1 MNIFQ
6 EKKGIGNMV
15 TEDYVVRAAAAGSQV
30 RAFAAAS
37 KRLVEEARSAHNTSP
52 VATAAL
58 GRLLTA
64 GAMMGAMQKGD
75 KDLLTLQIQSEGP
88 IKGLMATA
96 DSHGNVKGYAFQP
109 DVCIPANAQGKL
121 DVASAVG
128 PGFLYVVKDMGLK
141 EPYRGQIQLQSG
153 EIAEDLTYY
162 FAASEQTPSSVGL
175 GVLMNREN
183 TVRQAGGF
191 IIQLM
196 PDTEDRVIR
205 QLESN
210 IRGLRPVTEM
220 LDDGFTPE
228 QMLETVLAG
237 LDVEMLEQT
246 PCRFFCN
253 CDRERIE
260 KALISVGRKE
270 LQDMIREDKEI
281 EVNCHFCGRS
291 YIFTPAE
298 LEELLR
304 QCTR

>member
-1 MNIFQ
+1 
-6 EKKGIGNMV
+6 MV
-15 TEDYVVRAAAAGSQV
+15 TEDYVVRAAAADSQV

-37 KRLVEEARSAHNTSP
+37 KGMVEEARSAHNTSP
-52 VATAAL
+52 VVTAAL

-75 KDLLTLQIQSEGP
+75 KDMLTLQIQSEGP
-88 IKGLMATA
+88 VKGLMVTA

-128 PGFLYVVKDMGLK
+128 PGFLHVVKDMGLK
-141 EPYRGQIQLQSG
+141 EPYRGQIELQSG

-196 PDTEDRVIR
+196 PDTEDNIIR

-220 LDDGFTPE
+220 LDNGFTPE

-237 LDVEMLEQT
+237 LDVEILERT

-253 CDRERIE
+253 CDRDRIE

-270 LQDMIREDKEI
+270 LQDMIQEDREI
-281 EVNCHFCGRS
+281 EVNCHFCGRH

-298 LEELLR
+298 LKELLR

>member
-1 MNIFQ
+1 
-6 EKKGIGNMV
+6 MV

-37 KRLVEEARSAHNTSP
+37 KGMVEEARSAHNTSP
-52 VATAAL
+52 VVTAAL

-75 KDLLTLQIQSEGP
+75 KDMLTLQIQSEGP
-88 IKGLMATA
+88 VKGLMVTA

-109 DVCIPANAQGKL
+109 DVRIPANAQGKL

-128 PGFLYVVKDMGLK
+128 TGFLHVVKDMGLK
-141 EPYRGQIQLQSG
+141 EPYRGQIELQSG

-175 GVLMNREN
+175 GVLMNREKP
-183 TVRQAGGF
+183 VRQAGGF

-196 PDTEDRVIR
+196 PDTDDDIIR

-220 LDDGFTPE
+220 LDNGFTPE

-237 LDVEMLEQT
+237 LDVEILERT
-246 PCRFFCN
+246 SCRFFCN
-253 CDRERIE
+253 CDRDRIE

-270 LQDMIREDKEI
+270 LQDMIQEDREI
-281 EVNCHFCGRS
+281 EVNCHFCGRH

-298 LEELLR
+298 LKELLR

>member
-1 MNIFQ
+1 
-6 EKKGIGNMV
+6 MV

-37 KRLVEEARSAHNTSP
+37 KGMVEEARSAHNTSP
-52 VATAAL
+52 VVTAAL

-75 KDLLTLQIQSEGP
+75 KDMLTLQIQSEGP
-88 IKGLMATA
+88 VKGLMVTA

-109 DVCIPANAQGKL
+109 DVRIPANAQGKL

-128 PGFLYVVKDMGLK
+128 TGFLHVVKDMGLK
-141 EPYRGQIQLQSG
+141 EPYRGQIELQSG

-196 PDTEDRVIR
+196 PDTEDDIIR

-220 LDDGFTPE
+220 LDAGFTPE

-253 CDRERIE
+253 CDRDMIE

-270 LQDMIREDKEI
+270 LQDMIQEDKEI
-281 EVNCHFCGRS
+281 EVNCHFCGRH

-298 LEELLR
+298 LKELLQ

>member
-1 MNIFQ
+1 
-6 EKKGIGNMV
+6 MV
-15 TEDYVVRAAAAGSQV
+15 TEDYVVRAAAADSQV

-37 KRLVEEARSAHNTSP
+37 KGMVEEARSAHNTSP
-52 VATAAL
+52 VVTAAL

-75 KDLLTLQIQSEGP
+75 KDMLTLQIQSEGP
-88 IKGLMATA
+88 VKGLMVTA

-109 DVCIPANAQGKL
+109 DVRIPANDQGKL

-128 PGFLYVVKDMGLK
+128 PGFLHVVKDMGLK
-141 EPYRGQIQLQSG
+141 EPYRGQIELQSG

-196 PDTEDRVIR
+196 PDTDDDIIR

-220 LDDGFTPE
+220 LDNGFTPE

-237 LDVEMLEQT
+237 LDVEILERT
-246 PCRFFCN
+246 SCRFFCN
-253 CDRERIE
+253 CDRDRIE

-270 LQDMIREDKEI
+270 LQDMIQEDREI
-281 EVNCHFCGRS
+281 EVNCHFCGRH

-298 LEELLR
+298 LKELLR

>member
-1 MNIFQ
+1 
-6 EKKGIGNMV
+6 MV

-37 KRLVEEARSAHNTSP
+37 KGMVEEARSAHNTSP
-52 VATAAL
+52 VVTAAL

-75 KDLLTLQIQSEGP
+75 KDMLTLQIQSEGP
-88 IKGLMATA
+88 VKGLMVTA

-109 DVCIPANAQGKL
+109 DVRIPANAQGKL

-128 PGFLYVVKDMGLK
+128 TGFLHVVKDMGLK
-141 EPYRGQIQLQSG
+141 EPYRGQIELQSG
-153 EIAEDLTYY
+153 EVAEDLTYY

-196 PDTEDRVIR
+196 PDTDDDIIR

-220 LDDGFTPE
+220 LDNGFTPE

-237 LDVEMLEQT
+237 LDVEILERT
-246 PCRFFCN
+246 SCRFFCN
-253 CDRERIE
+253 CDRDRIE
-260 KALISVGRKE
+260 KALISLGRKE
-270 LQDMIREDKEI
+270 LQDLIQEDREI
-281 EVNCHFCGRS
+281 EVNCHFCGRH

-298 LEELLR
+298 LKELLR

>member
-1 MNIFQ
+1 
-6 EKKGIGNMV
+6 MV

-37 KRLVEEARSAHNTSP
+37 KGMVEEARSAHNTSP
-52 VATAAL
+52 VVTAAL

-75 KDLLTLQIQSEGP
+75 KDMLTLQIQSEGP
-88 IKGLMATA
+88 VKGLMVTA

-109 DVCIPANAQGKL
+109 DVRIPANAQGKL

-128 PGFLYVVKDMGLK
+128 PGFLHVVKDMGLK
-141 EPYRGQIQLQSG
+141 EPYRGQIELQSG
-153 EIAEDLTYY
+153 EVAEDLTYY

-196 PDTEDRVIR
+196 PDTEDDIIR

-220 LDDGFTPE
+220 LDAGFTPE

-246 PCRFFCN
+246 PCRFF
-253 CDRERIE
+253 
-260 KALISVGRKE
+260 
-270 LQDMIREDKEI
+270 
-281 EVNCHFCGRS
+281 
-291 YIFTPAE
+291 
-298 LEELLR
+298 
-304 QCTR
+304 

>member
-1 MNIFQ
+1 
-6 EKKGIGNMV
+6 MV

-37 KRLVEEARSAHNTSP
+37 KGMVEEARSAHNTSP
-52 VATAAL
+52 VVTAAL

-75 KDLLTLQIQSEGP
+75 KDMLTLQIQSEGP
-88 IKGLMATA
+88 VKGLMVTA

-109 DVCIPANAQGKL
+109 DVRIPANAQGKL

-128 PGFLYVVKDMGLK
+128 TGFLHVVKDMGLK
-141 EPYRGQIQLQSG
+141 EPYRGQIELQSG

-196 PDTEDRVIR
+196 PDTDDDIIR

-220 LDDGFTPE
+220 LDNGFTPE

-237 LDVEMLEQT
+237 MDVEILERT
-246 PCRFFCN
+246 SCRFFCN
-253 CDRERIE
+253 CDRDRIE

-270 LQDMIREDKEI
+270 LQDMIQEDREI
-281 EVNCHFCGRS
+281 EVNCHFCGRH

-298 LEELLR
+298 LKELLR

>member
-1 MNIFQ
+1 
-6 EKKGIGNMV
+6 MV

-37 KRLVEEARSAHNTSP
+37 KGMVEEARSAHNTSP
-52 VATAAL
+52 VVTAAL

-75 KDLLTLQIQSEGP
+75 KDMLTLQIQSEGP
-88 IKGLMATA
+88 VKGLMVTA

-109 DVCIPANAQGKL
+109 DVRIPANAQGKL

-128 PGFLYVVKDMGLK
+128 PGFLHVVKDMGLK
-141 EPYRGQIQLQSG
+141 EPYRGQIELQSG
-153 EIAEDLTYY
+153 EVAEDLTYY
-162 FAASEQTPSSVGL
+162 FAASEHTPSSVGL

-196 PDTEDRVIR
+196 PDTEDDIIR

-220 LDDGFTPE
+220 LDAGFTPE

-253 CDRERIE
+253 CDRDRIE

-270 LQDMIREDKEI
+270 LQDMIQEDKEI
-281 EVNCHFCGRS
+281 EVNCHFCGRH

-298 LEELLR
+298 LKELLQ

>member
-1 MNIFQ
+1 M
-6 EKKGIGNMV
+6 
-15 TEDYVVRAAAAGSQV
+15 
-30 RAFAAAS
+30 
-37 KRLVEEARSAHNTSP
+37 
-52 VATAAL
+52 
-58 GRLLTA
+58 
-64 GAMMGAMQKGD
+64 
-75 KDLLTLQIQSEGP
+75 LTLQIQSEGP
-88 IKGLMATA
+88 VKGLMVTA

-109 DVCIPANAQGKL
+109 DVRIPANDQGKL

-128 PGFLYVVKDMGLK
+128 PGFLHVVKDMGLK
-141 EPYRGQIQLQSG
+141 EPYRGQIELQSG

-196 PDTEDRVIR
+196 PDTDDDIIR

-220 LDDGFTPE
+220 LDNGFTPE

-237 LDVEMLEQT
+237 LDVEILERT
-246 PCRFFCN
+246 SCRFFCN
-253 CDRERIE
+253 CDRDRIE

-270 LQDMIREDKEI
+270 LQDMIQEDREI
-281 EVNCHFCGRS
+281 EVNCHFCGRH

-298 LEELLR
+298 LKELLR

>member
-1 MNIFQ
+1 
-6 EKKGIGNMV
+6 MV

-37 KRLVEEARSAHNTSP
+37 KGMVEEARSAHNTSP
-52 VATAAL
+52 VVTAAL

-75 KDLLTLQIQSEGP
+75 KDMLTLQIQSEGP
-88 IKGLMATA
+88 VKGLMVTA

-109 DVCIPANAQGKL
+109 DVRIPANAQGKL

-128 PGFLYVVKDMGLK
+128 TGFLHVVKDMGLK
-141 EPYRGQIQLQSG
+141 EPYRGQIELQSG

-196 PDTEDRVIR
+196 PDTEDDIIR

-220 LDDGFTPE
+220 LDNGFTPE

-237 LDVEMLEQT
+237 LDVEILERT

-253 CDRERIE
+253 CDRDRIE

-270 LQDMIREDKEI
+270 LQDMIQEDREI
-281 EVNCHFCGRS
+281 EVNCHFCGRH

-298 LEELLR
+298 LKELLR

>member
-1 MNIFQ
+1 
-6 EKKGIGNMV
+6 MV

-37 KRLVEEARSAHNTSP
+37 KGMVEEARSAHNTSP
-52 VATAAL
+52 VVTAAL

-75 KDLLTLQIQSEGP
+75 KDMLTLQIQSEGP
-88 IKGLMATA
+88 VKGLMVTA
-96 DSHGNVKGYAFQP
+96 DSHGNVKGYAFQQ
-109 DVCIPANAQGKL
+109 DVRIPANAQGKL

-128 PGFLYVVKDMGLK
+128 TGFLHVVKDMGLK
-141 EPYRGQIQLQSG
+141 EPYRGQIELQSG

-196 PDTEDRVIR
+196 PDTDDDIIR

-220 LDDGFTPE
+220 LDNGFTPE

-237 LDVEMLEQT
+237 LDVEILERT

-253 CDRERIE
+253 CDRDRIE

-270 LQDMIREDKEI
+270 LQDMIQEDREI
-281 EVNCHFCGRS
+281 EVNCHFCGRH

-298 LEELLR
+298 LKELLR

>member
-1 MNIFQ
+1 
-6 EKKGIGNMV
+6 MV

-37 KRLVEEARSAHNTSP
+37 KGMVEEARSAHNTSP
-52 VATAAL
+52 VVTAAL

-64 GAMMGAMQKGD
+64 GVMMGAMQKGD
-75 KDLLTLQIQSEGP
+75 KDMLTLQIQSEGP
-88 IKGLMATA
+88 VKGLMVTA

-109 DVCIPANAQGKL
+109 DVRIPANAQGKL

-128 PGFLYVVKDMGLK
+128 TGFLHVVKDMGLK
-141 EPYRGQIQLQSG
+141 EPYRGQIELQSG

-196 PDTEDRVIR
+196 PDTDDDIIR

-220 LDDGFTPE
+220 LDNGFTPE

-237 LDVEMLEQT
+237 LDVEILERT
-246 PCRFFCN
+246 SCRFFCN
-253 CDRERIE
+253 CDRDRIE

-270 LQDMIREDKEI
+270 LQDMIQEDREI
-281 EVNCHFCGRS
+281 EVNCHFCGRH

-298 LEELLR
+298 LKELLR